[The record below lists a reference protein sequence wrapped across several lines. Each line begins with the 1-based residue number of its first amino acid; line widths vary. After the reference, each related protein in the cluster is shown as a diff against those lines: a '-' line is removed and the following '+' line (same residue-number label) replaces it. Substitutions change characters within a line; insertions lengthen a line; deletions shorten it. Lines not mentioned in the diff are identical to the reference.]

1 MKNIFKT
8 IGRNIRA
15 MDRLTKVVFA
25 VFMVLALV
33 TGVVAFNLAR
43 SLTSSMTIL
52 NLPGIALDNGQTT
65 VQPGAALA
73 SGNQGSAVTPEPW
86 DGTNRVTIL
95 IMGLDYRDWE
105 SGDAPRSDT
114 MILLSV
120 DPITKSASMLSI
132 PRDSWVNIPDFGYGR
147 INESYRNGIIYKVP
161 GGGPELARQTV
172 EQFIGVP
179 VQYYAVIDFGAFIK
193 FIDEIGG
200 VKVKP
205 NEPVKIEKFGGG
217 QEQLLEAGKIYQLDG
232 GLALAYARERHTSGG
247 DVDRAKR
254 QQEVILA
261 IRKRILQLDNL
272 PELISKAPALYQ
284 DISAGIL
291 TNLNLADALKLGVLG
306 VQLDTKN
313 IKRGVIDYNMVIQT
327 KSAEGEAILK
337 PIPDKIRELR
347 DELFATAG
355 SKSPIAV
362 PNPGSTLVKDEAAR
376 VVIWDGSGVPGLAD
390 RTAEYLRSEGINVI
404 QIADAG
410 GYASGTKIEIF
421 NGKPNTVNFL
431 AQRMG
436 VASANIWNTYD
447 PTQGLDVRVTLG
459 GDWAQN
465 NALP

>member
-1 MKNIFKT
+1 
-8 IGRNIRA
+8 
-15 MDRLTKVVFA
+15 MDRLTSIVFA
-25 VFMVLALV
+25 VFMILAV
-33 TGVVAFNLAR
+33 ATGVVAFNLSR
-43 SLTSSMTIL
+43 SLTSSMTML
-52 NLPGIALDNGQTT
+52 NLPGIALDMGQTT

-73 SGNQGSAVTPEPW
+73 SGSQSSAVTPETW

-95 IMGLDYRDWE
+95 IMGLDYRDWQ
-105 SGDAPRSDT
+105 SGDLPHSDT
-114 MILLSV
+114 MILLSI
-120 DPITKSASMLSI
+120 DPLTKSASMLSI
-132 PRDSWVNIPDFGYGR
+132 PRDTWVNIPGFGHGR
-147 INESYRNGIIYKVP
+147 INEAYFDGAANKLP

-200 VKVKP
+200 IKVKP
-205 NEPVKIEKFGGG
+205 NEPVTIEKFGGG
-217 QEQLLEAGKIYQLDG
+217 QEQVLEAGKIYQLDG

-261 IRKRILQLDNL
+261 IRRRILQYESL
-272 PELISKAPALYQ
+272 PELLSKAPAIYQ
-284 DISAGIL
+284 ELSAGIL
-291 TNLNLADALKLGVLG
+291 TNLNLADALKLGILG
-306 VQLDTKN
+306 VQMDSKS

-327 KSAEGEAILK
+327 KSPEGEAILK

-347 DELFATAG
+347 DTLFATAG

-390 RTAEYLRSEGINVI
+390 RTAEYLRGEGINVI
-404 QIADAG
+404 QVADAG
-410 GYASGTKIEIF
+410 AYVPGTKIEIF

-436 VASANIWNTYD
+436 VASANIWNTFD
-447 PTQGLDVRVTLG
+447 PAQGLDVRVTLG

>member
-1 MKNIFKT
+1 MKNIFKK

-15 MDRLTKVVFA
+15 MDSLTRVVFI
-25 VFMVLALV
+25 VFLVLALI
-33 TGVVAFNLAR
+33 TGVVAFNLTR
-43 SLTSSMTIL
+43 SLTSSMTML

-65 VQPGAALA
+65 VQPGAATGSQA
-73 SGNQGSAVTPEPW
+73 SAVTPETW

-95 IMGLDYRDWE
+95 IMGLDYRDWQ
-105 SGDAPRSDT
+105 SGDTPHSDT
-114 MILLSV
+114 MILLSI

-132 PRDSWVNIPDFGYGR
+132 PRDTWVNIPGFEYGR
-147 INESYRNGIIYKVP
+147 INEAYFDGAANKLP

-179 VQYYAVIDFGAFIK
+179 VQYYGVIDFGAFIK
-193 FIDEIGG
+193 FVDEIGG
-200 VKVKP
+200 VQVRP
-205 NEPVKIEKFGGG
+205 DESVKIEKFGGG
-217 QEQLLEAGKIYQLDG
+217 QEQLLEAGKQYNLDG
-232 GLALAYARERHTSGG
+232 ALTLAYARERHTSGG

-254 QQEVILA
+254 QQEVIMA
-261 IRKRILQLDNL
+261 IRRRILKYENM
-272 PELISKAPALYQ
+272 PELIAKAPVLYQ
-284 DISAGIL
+284 DLSAGIL
-291 TNLNLADALKLGVLG
+291 TNLSLPDAIKLGLLAL
-306 VQLDTKN
+306 QMDTNN

-327 KSAEGEAILK
+327 KSPQGEAILK

-362 PNPGSTLVKDEAAR
+362 PNTGSTLVKDEAAK
-376 VVIWDGSGVPGLAD
+376 VVIWDGTGVPGLAEK
-390 RTAEYLRSEGINVI
+390 TAQYLRGEGINVI
-404 QIADAG
+404 QVGDAG
-410 GYASGTKIEIF
+410 GYFPGTKIEIF

-447 PTQGLDVRVTLG
+447 PSQGLDVRVTLG

-465 NALP
+465 NNLP